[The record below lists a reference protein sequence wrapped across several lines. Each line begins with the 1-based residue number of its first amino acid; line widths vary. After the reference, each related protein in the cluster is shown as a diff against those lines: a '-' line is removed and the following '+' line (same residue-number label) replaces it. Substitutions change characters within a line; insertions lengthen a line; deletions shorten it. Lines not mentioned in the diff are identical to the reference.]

1 MFRVLKTLLTLL
13 VPIGSLLGILYIP
26 ADIAGL
32 PEAYPFVRRILN
44 LERET
49 KLIWFS
55 GFLVAYLVFVE
66 LRPYWRAWKM
76 GRSWV
81 SYAEAAQIIYED
93 FRDNDMV
100 AGLIRDSNHPR
111 PVEAVMGS
119 WIEHGLNEGIIHGL
133 GRLEHSR
140 EVEDVPSN
148 VSIETGVMFERP
160 DGSFSD
166 EIAAR
171 ERNTGHYWRSL
182 QFKIKD
188 IRKYLRQLEAGTI
201 EFERRKASEK

>member
-1 MFRVLKTLLTLL
+1 MKTLVALL
-13 VPIGSLLGILYIP
+13 VYLGGWLGLIYMP
-26 ADIAGL
+26 ADIVGL
-32 PEAYPFVRRILN
+32 PEAYPFIRPMLDM
-44 LERET
+44 ERET
-49 KLIWFS
+49 LLIWFS

-66 LRPYWRAWKM
+66 LRPYWRSWKKA
-76 GRSWV
+76 RSWV

-100 AGLIRDSNHPR
+100 AGLVRDSNHPR

-119 WIEHGLNEGIIHGL
+119 WIEDGLNEGIIQAL

-140 EVEDVPSN
+140 EVDDLPSD

-160 DGSFSD
+160 DGGFCD

-171 ERNTGHYWRSL
+171 ERDTGLYWRSL

-188 IRKYLRQLEAGTI
+188 IRKYLRHLEADTN
-201 EFERRKASEK
+201 EFERRKALKKERG